1 MNESQILDEKAI
13 SRGITRISHEII
25 ERNKGVDELVLIGIR
40 TRGAY
45 IAKRIQNE
53 IFKIEGKL
61 VNVGELDIS
70 LYRDDVKRV
79 SDDPVLSSSKVDF
92 DLKNKIVILIDD
104 VLYTGRTSRGAL
116 DAIMDIG
123 RPKAIQLAVL
133 IDRGHRELPIRA
145 DYIGKNI
152 QTSRNEIVSVKLFEV
167 DSENSVTI
175 IKK

>member
-1 MNESQILDEKAI
+1 M
-13 SRGITRISHEII
+13 
-25 ERNKGVDELVLIGIR
+25 
-40 TRGAY
+40 
-45 IAKRIQNE
+45 
-53 IFKIEGKL
+53 
-61 VNVGELDIS
+61 VNIGELDIS

-133 IDRGHRELPIRA
+133 IDRCHRELPIRA